1 MGERAK
7 QAPPQAHPSREM
19 EENQDE
25 NSTGRFRGARMMI
38 KKAPNPIDKHVGSRV
53 RMRRVLIGMSQE
65 KLGEALGLTF
75 QQVQKYEKGTNRIGA
90 SRLQQISNILDVP
103 VSFFFEGAPGGE
115 DANKTGLS
123 DSGSSAY
130 VVDFLSTTEGL
141 QLNKA
146 FVKIKDPK
154 VRRRVVDLVATLSG
168 SDEAS

>member
-1 MGERAK
+1 
-7 QAPPQAHPSREM
+7 
-19 EENQDE
+19 
-25 NSTGRFRGARMMI
+25 MI

-90 SRLQQISNILDVP
+90 SRLQQISTILSVP
-103 VSFFFEGAPGGE
+103 VSFFFEGAPGNEAG
-115 DANKTGLS
+115 KPGMS
-123 DSGSSAY
+123 DSASSAY

-146 FVKIKDPK
+146 FVRIKDPK
-154 VRRRVVDLVATLSG
+154 VRRRVVDLVATLSDSEG
-168 SDEAS
+168 GE

>member
-1 MGERAK
+1 
-7 QAPPQAHPSREM
+7 
-19 EENQDE
+19 
-25 NSTGRFRGARMMI
+25 MI

-90 SRLQQISNILDVP
+90 SRLQQISTILGVS
-103 VSFFFEGAPGGE
+103 VSFFFDGAPGE
-115 DANKTGLS
+115 DAAKAGLS

-146 FVKIKDPK
+146 FVRIKDPK

-168 SDEAS
+168 NDDPA